1 MASRGEKEHK
11 KITSTA
17 HLLFIAYETVL
28 CSAATLTPPENGEIK
43 CGKGHPSVMDFQE
56 ELKKWTV
63 EKVKEKDFSVNHSDS
78 IRVQDRK
85 SVV

>member
-1 MASRGEKEHK
+1 MASRREREHK

-17 HLLFIAYETVL
+17 HLLFIAYEPVL

-43 CGKGHPSVMDFQE
+43 CGKGHLSVMDFQE

-63 EKVKEKDFSVNHSDS
+63 EKAKKKIFSESYGRIVTASESN
-78 IRVQDRK
+78 
-85 SVV
+85 